1 MADYFFRYD
10 IIKKYDSGLNSH
22 RYLSCGISIAPLYV
36 DVLMRYVIVEKDILN
51 VSSLGL
57 FRC

>member
-51 VSSLGL
+51 VSSSGL
-57 FRC
+57 FQC

>member
-1 MADYFFRYD
+1 MADYLFRYD
-10 IIKKYDSGLNSH
+10 IIKQYDSGLKSH
-22 RYLSCGISIAPLYV
+22 RYLSCVISIAPLYV

-57 FRC
+57 FQY

>member
-51 VSSLGL
+51 VPSSGL
-57 FRC
+57 FQY